1 MVVVCDQRQM
11 VSGHLQGRPGS
22 STYRLP
28 ENRIS
33 ITYGHPYMIE
43 VQDCDARL
51 PSSGDATDLY
61 LDQLVRLS
69 VIVGRVQK
77 NIYTYVA
84 RLGSAAPCFILTV
97 SAWGSAARP
106 ASL

>member
-1 MVVVCDQRQM
+1 
-11 VSGHLQGRPGS
+11 
-22 STYRLP
+22 
-28 ENRIS
+28 
-33 ITYGHPYMIE
+33 MIE

-77 NIYTYVA
+77 NIYTCVPCLFVA
-84 RLGSAAPCFILTV
+84 V
-97 SAWGSAARP
+97 
-106 ASL
+106 